1 MRLDDIKAKI
11 KIEDAKA
18 RIKLSK
24 EEISKFLMKAI
35 KKEPAQII
43 RLLVKRIVL
52 FDDKIEIY
60 YNTTDR
66 IRPGEEDTHQAFSF
80 YKEVFTYENKAL
92 YNLCHGCG
100 KTDIEVELLI

>member
-1 MRLDDIKAKI
+1 MGDPEVHNKGN
-11 KIEDAKA
+11 
-18 RIKLSK
+18 
-24 EEISKFLMKAI
+24 
-35 KKEPAQII
+35 KKKSAQII
-43 RLLVKRIVL
+43 RPLTKRIVL

-66 IRPGEEDTHQAFSF
+66 TRPGEEDTHQAFSF

-92 YNLCHGCG
+92 YNICHGCG